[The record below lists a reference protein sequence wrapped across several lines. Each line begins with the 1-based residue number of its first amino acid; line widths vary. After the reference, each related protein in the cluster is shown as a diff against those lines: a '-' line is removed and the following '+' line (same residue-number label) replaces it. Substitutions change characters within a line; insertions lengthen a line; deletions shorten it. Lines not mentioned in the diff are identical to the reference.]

1 MAFFTPN
8 SNQYLNSNSSIL
20 FNDYEESNRWPETEQ
35 KIYYE
40 IENTLISKKSNN
52 TKYQKTF
59 EQSETQNKNEIEIFH
74 NLPPKKNDPAVS
86 TNIRNIIQDE
96 DELLNINLED
106 NNISKF
112 LSGKRKETHQ
122 NNFYVFTPSDNDND
136 LRELINKT
144 INDLKNNNKKIY
156 TEMEELDSPKK
167 QHKKKKNICRRKHN
181 SDIITKKIKSRFLK
195 SLKNNSNKIL
205 KSIKS
210 TELFKYLPKEFVC
223 NMTKRFNCYFFD
235 KTYKEIL
242 SKNFNCVGNGKNSSL
257 KQIEHNK
264 SVLKYLEDNKK
275 INDLYF
281 LNMTYIELFNEY
293 FKSKEFENEINN
305 LKEKDKEKLSYIKN
319 YIIKTYNFIKFFSK

>member
-74 NLPPKKNDPAVS
+74 NLPPKKKDPAVS